1 MSFLD
6 LIRAKT
12 KEEEKKKP
20 LTVSEK
26 KQADS
31 FLSIL
36 QRAKQQQAIPSV
48 ERLNIQP
55 TPTTVKPSIFSKI
68 AKSVSGVPDLVK
80 WGTQNPRLVAKEL
93 PSTLADFT
101 YIPVTRLSGNIIS
114 SLANQELSPS
124 SLGKTGE
131 VIFGKEKLK
140 PYTTQGQ
147 EFASSFGVKNPLGV
161 AGLAVGSIGLDFTN
175 ALVGGGKSKIAKEM
189 VKATTV
195 DAVNAVAKKY
205 GMELSDDTAKVLAKT
220 TDPTEIKTIVDSIA
234 PKVPTMTQEALTPKV
249 ETPLESKL
257 AKAIQE
263 KEAYA
268 KANSQYLAPDANSF
282 TPNVAG
288 RANAKMNRMDVTMDK
303 YSRLYD
309 NVENLK
315 KKVADEKAGIEYKAK
330 AGERATERATVD
342 EHIFNIGDNVE
353 TGNAGEFSTAKI
365 TKINKNS
372 YQFEYPNGDKSSM
385 DKRLMNRWNE
395 EKIKAKVETPQIPKE
410 SFKTAAEFVDN
421 KLPVKM
427 RYASPKLKGGQV
439 SSFSKNIDE
448 GVWKDNIRGTVI
460 ENNAKNKSLIA
471 ELDKLGE
478 QGNEPASKIVKSLF
492 DDEYAFQR
500 NVNLTTDQKAIFSK
514 LDELGIA
521 EKTKIQNPW
530 NKTSKEDWEVW
541 KLKDEFKKS
550 FEKSPS
556 PIQGVKINP
565 LIEEPKKYK
574 TKEEFIK
581 AETKK
586 QLLGEKA
593 TANVY
598 GDKYFTLREKAK
610 NNIRT
615 TEPVGTLGEMF
626 KTDKLQKIIGDA
638 KDLPVFVV
646 KDVDFNGRFVT
657 EGFPRIEISGNA
669 LHKFDQTLL
678 EEAIHASQYLKG
690 RITKRGVSTNY
701 ATDINENIAKNAS
714 QNIETILTQEK
725 LKTKSQL
732 SEIYKQAK
740 SPSPIQEVPKVETPT
755 FLSKVDEGIKSSA
768 QTPKQVELPKT
779 APVEIPPTKPTQQE
793 QFNSLLGSKERGF
806 IQHAEKEN
814 IVPAEALSILDKN
827 YTPQS
832 SIELYAKAKTFVNDF
847 PDLAE
852 KTLASKRDDTVAQS
866 IRMAMMEKFGK
877 EGQTSRAVDMIE
889 SEARLATEKGR
900 EVQLYSMLNRT
911 TPEGMGMFLQRQFD
925 IAKELNPK
933 LDLKITE
940 SEYKTLY
947 NSMKDI
953 QKISDEYTRTFET
966 AKLVKSFLDKIP
978 SSMVSKISTL
988 QTMAQLLNPKTII
1001 RNLGGNAMF
1010 ATLENVSQVVATPID
1025 KFLSIFTGKRTTTLP
1040 NLKTQG
1046 SGFISGLKK
1055 GFEETKAGVQLG
1067 ANTQFDLPRSQVF
1080 RGKILGG
1087 LEKTMNFALRATDKA
1102 AYTSAFDDTMK
1113 GLLKTGKATEKEA
1126 LELANY
1132 KGLYRTFQDD
1142 NATTKVFSGLKN
1154 VLNEIG
1160 VKDASGNKFGL
1171 GDFVLKYS
1179 KTSANFLNRGLA
1191 YTHAGFVR
1199 TIFKASEP
1207 LFGKKFNQEAFVSSF
1222 SRAFTGT
1229 TGLVGIG
1236 ATLAGLGIITP
1247 SPSKD
1252 KDIRGFQKITG
1263 AGNYQINAS
1272 ALKRFVATGFNAD
1285 SAKMREGDTLVS
1297 YDWAQPLAMPLSIGA
1312 NMALTKEKT
1321 TTGKTLDA
1329 TSAFL
1334 NSLETGI
1341 STVQEQP
1348 LVTGI
1353 KKLFGGSDLMTGAK
1367 EVAKSSLSS
1376 FVPTLFKQ
1384 FNDVIDNTTR
1394 ETYDP
1399 SSIKQAYNLAITKI
1413 PFLASKLEP
1422 RKTVFGENQEKYL
1435 DGTNSIFNVFFN
1447 PAFVSKFKKDP
1458 ETKLIMDIYE
1468 QTGETKQFPRVVD
1481 KKIKINGEE
1490 KILSVEEF
1498 NKFQEYVGQR
1508 TKQELAT
1515 KAKEEYFREL
1525 TPENQANE
1533 LSNVMTDIQKEA
1545 KVLLFGENKA
1555 WDTQEITEQKN
1566 IEKMK
1571 PVFDKILKL
1580 SKERQYK
1587 EVNKIISELSIDEQK
1602 ALKQVKT
1609 SVKSRETAEMKDKYG
1624 EKVKQ
1629 VVNKFKLLYSE
1640 KKYKEANALL
1650 DNLSED
1656 ELIVFKG
1663 MYQ

>member
-1 MSFLD
+1 M
-6 LIRAKT
+6 
-12 KEEEKKKP
+12 
-20 LTVSEK
+20 
-26 KQADS
+26 
-31 FLSIL
+31 
-36 QRAKQQQAIPSV
+36 
-48 ERLNIQP
+48 
-55 TPTTVKPSIFSKI
+55 
-68 AKSVSGVPDLVK
+68 
-80 WGTQNPRLVAKEL
+80 
-93 PSTLADFT
+93 
-101 YIPVTRLSGNIIS
+101 
-114 SLANQELSPS
+114 
-124 SLGKTGE
+124 
-131 VIFGKEKLK
+131 
-140 PYTTQGQ
+140 
-147 EFASSFGVKNPLGV
+147 
-161 AGLAVGSIGLDFTN
+161 
-175 ALVGGGKSKIAKEM
+175 
-189 VKATTV
+189 
-195 DAVNAVAKKY
+195 
-205 GMELSDDTAKVLAKT
+205 
-220 TDPTEIKTIVDSIA
+220 
-234 PKVPTMTQEALTPKV
+234 
-249 ETPLESKL
+249 
-257 AKAIQE
+257 
-263 KEAYA
+263 
-268 KANSQYLAPDANSF
+268 
-282 TPNVAG
+282 
-288 RANAKMNRMDVTMDK
+288 
-303 YSRLYD
+303 
-309 NVENLK
+309 
-315 KKVADEKAGIEYKAK
+315 
-330 AGERATERATVD
+330 
-342 EHIFNIGDNVE
+342 
-353 TGNAGEFSTAKI
+353 
-365 TKINKNS
+365 
-372 YQFEYPNGDKSSM
+372 
-385 DKRLMNRWNE
+385 
-395 EKIKAKVETPQIPKE
+395 
-410 SFKTAAEFVDN
+410 
-421 KLPVKM
+421 
-427 RYASPKLKGGQV
+427 
-439 SSFSKNIDE
+439 
-448 GVWKDNIRGTVI
+448 
-460 ENNAKNKSLIA
+460 
-471 ELDKLGE
+471 
-478 QGNEPASKIVKSLF
+478 
-492 DDEYAFQR
+492 
-500 NVNLTTDQKAIFSK
+500 
-514 LDELGIA
+514 
-521 EKTKIQNPW
+521 
-530 NKTSKEDWEVW
+530 
-541 KLKDEFKKS
+541 
-550 FEKSPS
+550 
-556 PIQGVKINP
+556 
-565 LIEEPKKYK
+565 
-574 TKEEFIK
+574 
-581 AETKK
+581 
-586 QLLGEKA
+586 
-593 TANVY
+593 
-598 GDKYFTLREKAK
+598 
-610 NNIRT
+610 
-615 TEPVGTLGEMF
+615 
-626 KTDKLQKIIGDA
+626 
-638 KDLPVFVV
+638 
-646 KDVDFNGRFVT
+646 
-657 EGFPRIEISGNA
+657 
-669 LHKFDQTLL
+669 
-678 EEAIHASQYLKG
+678 
-690 RITKRGVSTNY
+690 
-701 ATDINENIAKNAS
+701 
-714 QNIETILTQEK
+714 
-725 LKTKSQL
+725 
-732 SEIYKQAK
+732 
-740 SPSPIQEVPKVETPT
+740 
-755 FLSKVDEGIKSSA
+755 
-768 QTPKQVELPKT
+768 
-779 APVEIPPTKPTQQE
+779 EIPPTKPTQQE

-925 IAKELNPK
+925 IAKGLNPK

-978 SSMVSKISTL
+978 SSIVSKISTL

-1001 RNLGGNAMF
+1001 RSLGGNAMF
-1010 ATLENVSQVVATPID
+1010 ATLENVSQVVATPVD
-1025 KFLSIFTGKRTTTLP
+1025 KFLSILTGKRTTTLP

-1087 LEKTMNFALRATDKA
+1087 LEKTMNFSLRATDKA

-1142 NATTKVFSGLKN
+1142 NFTTKVFSGLKN

-1179 KTSANFLNRGLA
+1179 KTPANLLNRGLA
-1191 YTHAGFVR
+1191 YTPAGFVR

-1312 NMALTKEKT
+1312 NMSLTKEKT

-1334 NSLETGI
+1334 TSLETGI

-1353 KKLFGGSDLMTGAK
+1353 KKLFSGSDLMTGAK
-1367 EVAKSSLSS
+1367 EVAKGSLSS

-1422 RKTVFGENQEKYL
+1422 KKTVFGENQEKYL

-1490 KILSVEEF
+1490 KTLSTEEF

-1609 SVKSRETAEMKDKYG
+1609 SVRSRETAEMKDKYG